1 MICSYLT
8 LYLRMNQKAVIFD
21 MDGLLIDSEPYWQE
35 AGIETLA
42 QFGISLT
49 ADQYH
54 SSTGLRTIEWI
65 DFWFNHFHIDL
76 RHAAEAIRR
85 IEDTAREKI
94 RLKGEPMPGVEHIIN
109 FFLQRH
115 YKIGLAS
122 SSPMKLINVVV
133 EKLGIGPCLHN
144 ISSAGDLAYGK
155 PHPQVFI
162 NCAEALD
169 VNPLHCI
176 CFEDSF
182 NGLIA
187 AKAAKMKCVVV
198 PVHDQYQLPKWGAAD
213 LKLRSL
219 ANFNELL
226 LESVWSR

>member
-1 MICSYLT
+1 MNRPNV
-8 LYLRMNQKAVIFD
+8 YLRMAQKAVIFD

-42 QFGISLT
+42 QYGVQLT
-49 ADQYH
+49 TTQYH
-54 SSTGLRTIEWI
+54 TSTGLRTIEWI
-65 DFWFNHFHIDL
+65 DHWFRYFGVDL
-76 RHAAEAIRR
+76 KNAPDAIQQIEASAI
-85 IEDTAREKI
+85 EKI
-94 RLKGEPMPGVEHIIN
+94 RLSANPMPGVEHIIN
-109 FFLQRH
+109 FFLQKN

-122 SSPMKLINVVV
+122 SSPMKMINVVV
-133 EKLGIGPCLHN
+133 DKLGIRPYLHT
-144 ISSAGDLAYGK
+144 ISSAGELPFGK

-162 NCAEALD
+162 NCAEELD
-169 VNPLHCI
+169 TAAFHCI

-182 NGLIA
+182 NGMIA

-198 PVHDQYQLPKWGAAD
+198 PAPEQYAHQQWGSAD

-226 LESVWSR
+226 LEAVWG

>member
-1 MICSYLT
+1 MI
-8 LYLRMNQKAVIFD
+8 QKAVIFD

-35 AGIETLA
+35 AGVETLSL
-42 QFGISLT
+42 FGVQLT
-49 ADQYH
+49 PEQYH

-65 DFWFNHFHIDL
+65 DHWFRYFGIDL
-76 RHAAEAIRR
+76 SKAPDAIRQ
-85 IEDTAREKI
+85 IEESAVEKI
-94 RLKGEPMPGVEHIIN
+94 RLSATPMDGVEHIIN
-109 FFLQRH
+109 FFLKKN

-122 SSPMKLINVVV
+122 SSPMKMIDVVV
-133 EKLGIGPCLHN
+133 NKLGIGPFLN
-144 ISSAGDLAYGK
+144 SISSAGELDYGK

-162 NCAEALD
+162 NCAEALETS
-169 VNPLHCI
+169 PFHCV

-182 NGLIA
+182 NGMIA

-198 PVHDQYQLPKWGAAD
+198 PAPDQYSHNKWGSAD

-226 LESVWSR
+226 LEAVWN

>member
-1 MICSYLT
+1 MV
-8 LYLRMNQKAVIFD
+8 QKAVIFD

-42 QFGISLT
+42 QFGVQLT
-49 ADQYH
+49 TAQYH

-65 DFWFNHFHIDL
+65 DHWFRYFGIDL
-76 RHAAEAIRR
+76 AKAPNAIHQ
-85 IEDTAREKI
+85 IESSAIEKI
-94 RLKGEPMPGVEHIIN
+94 RLSALPMPGVEHIIN
-109 FFLQRH
+109 FFLQKN

-122 SSPMKLINVVV
+122 SSPLKMIDVVV
-133 EKLGIGPCLHN
+133 NKLGIRPYLN
-144 ISSAGDLAYGK
+144 TISSAGDLAFGK

-162 NCAEALD
+162 NCAEALGTD
-169 VNPLHCI
+169 AFHCV

-182 NGLIA
+182 NGMIA

-198 PVHDQYQLPKWGAAD
+198 PVPEQYAHQKWGSAD

-226 LESVWSR
+226 LEAVWGR

>member
-1 MICSYLT
+1 MA
-8 LYLRMNQKAVIFD
+8 NKAVIFD

-42 QFGISLT
+42 KFNIVLT
-49 ADQYH
+49 AAQYH

-65 DFWFNHFHIDL
+65 DHWFRFFNIDPNKAN
-76 RHAAEAIRR
+76 AAIQDIEASAIK
-85 IEDTAREKI
+85 KI
-94 RLKGEPMPGVEHIIN
+94 TQFAQPMPGVEHIIN
-109 FFLQRH
+109 FFLQ
-115 YKIGLAS
+115 KKFAIGLAS
-122 SSPMKLINVVV
+122 SSPMKMIDVVV
-133 EKLGIGPCLHN
+133 DKLGIRPCLN
-144 ISSAGDLAYGK
+144 TISSAGTLPYGK

-162 NCAEALD
+162 NCAEALGTAPFD
-169 VNPLHCI
+169 CI

-182 NGLIA
+182 NGMIA

-198 PVHDQYQLPKWGAAD
+198 PTPDQYNQSKWGAAD

-226 LESVWSR
+226 LEGMGK

>member
-1 MICSYLT
+1 M
-8 LYLRMNQKAVIFD
+8 MQKAVIFD

-42 QFGISLT
+42 HFGVQLT
-49 ADQYH
+49 TAQYH

-65 DFWFNHFHIDL
+65 DHWFRHFGIDPGQ
-76 RHAAEAIRR
+76 APGAIEE
-85 IEDTAREKI
+85 IEMNATEKI
-94 RLKGEPMPGVEHIIN
+94 RLSAQPMPGVEHIIN
-109 FFLQRH
+109 FFLQKQ

-122 SSPMKLINVVV
+122 SSPLTMIDVVV
-133 EKLGIGPCLHN
+133 NKLGIRPYLHS
-144 ISSAGDLAYGK
+144 ISSAGELAYGK

-169 VNPLHCI
+169 TSPFHCV

-182 NGLIA
+182 NGMIA

-198 PVHDQYQLPKWGAAD
+198 PAPDQYALQKWGSAD

-226 LESVWSR
+226 LEAVWT